1 MTDTATRPAMEYA
14 TSGERRTASKLVRAA
29 LAQGYV
35 ISVNDGEEWT
45 VKKSASLTTILAALA
60 TTDMDRLRIRDIDG
74 EAIVGDFVL
83 IWGNDP
89 DGSELIADYTDNDDC
104 RDIVAYAEG
113 RATLAHPAWHGEA

>member
-14 TSGERRTASKLVRAA
+14 TPGERRTARKLVRAA

-35 ISVNDGEEWT
+35 LSVFDGEGWT
-45 VKKSASLTTILAALA
+45 VKRSADAAAILAALA
-60 TTDMDRLRIRDIDG
+60 TTDEDTLRIRRADG
-74 EAIVGDFVL
+74 TSAGL
-83 IWGNDP
+83 IMLVWGNDP

-104 RDIVAYAEG
+104 NALYEAARG